1 MPNAHHHFSSST
13 SLMQHSDTHP
23 KNISEKLSK
32 EIYQD
37 RAQFTMGS
45 LLLSSAVILLLI
57 SLFVS
62 TPFVLL
68 LLGAL
73 TSVLV
78 IFVALFLFLHVPELK
93 SKAKRPPIAGSMLH
107 QLVHFNTLS
116 DHQTSLAKKHR
127 TYRLIMPLHSEIY
140 TTDPANVEYILKT
153 NFPNYGRG
161 AHIEIMRDLFGDGI
175 FAVDGEKWRHQR
187 KLASYEFSTR
197 VLREYSSAVFRDNAA
212 KLVAKVSTTAV
223 ANRAMDLQDLFMKS
237 ALDSIFKV
245 GFGVELNALSG
256 SGEFANRFTKAFDD
270 SNFIVF
276 RRYVDMFWKVKRF
289 FNIGLEAALKR
300 NVKIIDDFIFDL
312 IRCKREQM
320 ENEKLVREKEDILS
334 RFLMESKR
342 DPENMNDRYLR
353 DIILNFMIAG
363 KDTSAGTLTWF
374 FYMLHKHP
382 LVQDKVVHEIRDA
395 TQAKDNICAEELSR
409 LMTDD
414 VFDRMHY
421 LHAAITETL
430 RLYPAVPADG
440 KISVEDDVLPD
451 GAEVKKG
458 EGISYM
464 AYAMGRMIYI
474 WGEDAVE
481 YRPERWLDEDG
492 IFRPESPFKFTA
504 FQAGPRI
511 CLGKEFAYRQ
521 MKIVAAVLLYLFKF
535 RLVDE
540 TKEATYRT
548 MFTLH
553 MADGLHVYAFPRT

>member
-1 MPNAHHHFSSST
+1 MPIIMYSCCT
-13 SLMQHSDTHP
+13 SLMQNSDTHP

-32 EIYQD
+32 EVYQD
-37 RAQFTMGS
+37 RPQFTMGS

-57 SLFVS
+57 FLFVS

-73 TSVLV
+73 TSVL
-78 IFVALFLFLHVPELK
+78 
-93 SKAKRPPIAGSMLH
+93 
-107 QLVHFNTLS
+107 
-116 DHQTSLAKKHR
+116 
-127 TYRLIMPLHSEIY
+127 
-140 TTDPANVEYILKT
+140 
-153 NFPNYGRG
+153 G

-197 VLREYSSAVFRDNAA
+197 VLREYSTAVFRDNAA
-212 KLVAKVSTTAV
+212 KLVAKVSTIAV
-223 ANRAMDLQDLFMKS
+223 ANGAMDLQDLFMKS

-256 SGEFANRFTKAFDD
+256 SDEFANRFTKAFDD

-334 RFLMESKR
+334 RFLTESKR
-342 DPENMNDRYLR
+342 DPENMNDQYLR

-382 LVQDKVVHEIRDA
+382 LVQDKVIHEIRDA
-395 TQAKDNICAEELSR
+395 TQAKDNICAKELSR

-414 VFDRMHY
+414 VLDRMHY
-421 LHAAITETL
+421 IHAAITETL
-430 RLYPAVPADG
+430 RLYPAVPTDG

-451 GAEVKKG
+451 GFEVKKG

-464 AYAMGRMIYI
+464 AYAMGRMTYI

-521 MKIVAAVLLYLFKF
+521 MKIMAAVLLYLFKF

-540 TKEATYRT
+540 RKEATYRT

>member
-1 MPNAHHHFSSST
+1 MPIIIYSCCT
-13 SLMQHSDTHP
+13 SLMQNSDTHP

-37 RAQFTMGS
+37 RQFIMGS
-45 LLLSSAVILLLI
+45 LLLSAAVILLLI

-78 IFVALFLFLHVPELK
+78 IFVALFLFLHVPELR
-93 SKAKRPPIAGSMLH
+93 SKARRPPIAGSMLH
-107 QLVHFNTLS
+107 QLLHFNTLS
-116 DHQTSLAKKHR
+116 DYQTSLAKKHR

-197 VLREYSSAVFRDNAA
+197 VLREYSSAVFRDNAT
-212 KLVAKVSTTAV
+212 KLVAKVSTAAV

-256 SGEFANRFTKAFDD
+256 SDEFANRFTKAFDD

-382 LVQDKVVHEIRDA
+382 LVQEKVVHEIRDA

-414 VFDRMHY
+414 VLDRMHY

-430 RLYPAVPADG
+430 RLYPAVPTDG
-440 KISVEDDVLPD
+440 KMSVEDDVLPD
-451 GAEVKKG
+451 GVEVKKG
-458 EGISYM
+458 EGINYM
-464 AYAMGRMIYI
+464 AYAMGRMTYI

-521 MKIVAAVLLYLFKF
+521 MKIMAAVLLYLFKF

-540 TKEATYRT
+540 TKDATYRT

>member
-1 MPNAHHHFSSST
+1 MPIIMYSCCT
-13 SLMQHSDTHP
+13 SLMQNSDTHP

-32 EIYQD
+32 EVYQD
-37 RAQFTMGS
+37 RPQFTMGS

-57 SLFVS
+57 FLFVS

-107 QLVHFNTLS
+107 QLLYFNTLS
-116 DHQTSLAKKHR
+116 DYQTSLAKKHR

-197 VLREYSSAVFRDNAA
+197 VLREYSTAVFRDNAA
-212 KLVAKVSTTAV
+212 KLVAKVSTIAV
-223 ANRAMDLQDLFMKS
+223 ANGAMDLQDLFMKS
-237 ALDSIFKV
+237 TLDSIFKV

-256 SGEFANRFTKAFDD
+256 SDEFANQFTKAFDD

-334 RFLMESKR
+334 RFLTESKR
-342 DPENMNDRYLR
+342 DPENMNDQYLR

-382 LVQDKVVHEIRDA
+382 LVQDKVIHEIRDA
-395 TQAKDNICAEELSR
+395 TQAKDNICAKELSR

-414 VFDRMHY
+414 VLDRMHY
-421 LHAAITETL
+421 IHAAITETL
-430 RLYPAVPADG
+430 RLYPAVPTDG

-451 GAEVKKG
+451 GFEVKKG

-464 AYAMGRMIYI
+464 AYAMGRMTYI

-521 MKIVAAVLLYLFKF
+521 MKIMAAVLLYLFKF

-540 TKEATYRT
+540 RKEATYRT

>member
-1 MPNAHHHFSSST
+1 MPNAHHYVFVLYFFDAKFRYPSEKYIRKTLKRSISGQAPVHHGIALAFVRCYLTSHIPFRLNPFCST
-13 SLMQHSDTHP
+13 SAWSID
-23 KNISEKLSK
+23 
-32 EIYQD
+32 
-37 RAQFTMGS
+37 FGS
-45 LLLSSAVILLLI
+45 
-57 SLFVS
+57 
-62 TPFVLL
+62 
-68 LLGAL
+68 
-73 TSVLV
+73 
-78 IFVALFLFLHVPELK
+78 ELK

-107 QLVHFNTLS
+107 QLLYFNTLS
-116 DHQTSLAKKHR
+116 DYQTSLAKKHR

-197 VLREYSSAVFRDNAA
+197 VLREYSTAVFRDNAA
-212 KLVAKVSTTAV
+212 KLVAKVSTIAV
-223 ANRAMDLQDLFMKS
+223 ANGAMDLQDLFMKS
-237 ALDSIFKV
+237 TLDSIFKV

-256 SGEFANRFTKAFDD
+256 SDEFANQFTKAFDD

-334 RFLMESKR
+334 RFLTESKR
-342 DPENMNDRYLR
+342 DPENMNDQYLR

-382 LVQDKVVHEIRDA
+382 LVQDKVIHEIRDA
-395 TQAKDNICAEELSR
+395 TQAKDNICAKELSR

-414 VFDRMHY
+414 VLDRMHY
-421 LHAAITETL
+421 IHAAITETL
-430 RLYPAVPADG
+430 RLYPAVPTDG

-451 GAEVKKG
+451 GFEVKKG

-464 AYAMGRMIYI
+464 AYAMGRMTYI

-521 MKIVAAVLLYLFKF
+521 MKIMAAVLLYLFKF

-540 TKEATYRT
+540 RKEATYRT

>member
-1 MPNAHHHFSSST
+1 MPIIMYSCCT
-13 SLMQHSDTHP
+13 SLMQNSDTHP

-37 RAQFTMGS
+37 RPQFTMGW

-93 SKAKRPPIAGSMLH
+93 SMAKRPPIAGSMLH
-107 QLVHFNTLS
+107 QLLYFNTLS
-116 DHQTSLAKKHR
+116 DYQTSLAKKHR

-197 VLREYSSAVFRDNAA
+197 VLREYSTAVFRDNAA
-212 KLVAKVSTTAV
+212 KLVAKVSTIAV
-223 ANRAMDLQDLFMKS
+223 ANGAMDLQDLFMKS

-256 SGEFANRFTKAFDD
+256 SDEFANRFTKAFDD

-342 DPENMNDRYLR
+342 DPENMNDQYLR

-374 FYMLHKHP
+374 SYMLHKHP
-382 LVQDKVVHEIRDA
+382 LVQDKVIHEIRDA
-395 TQAKDNICAEELSR
+395 TQAKDNICAKELSR

-414 VFDRMHY
+414 VLDRMHY
-421 LHAAITETL
+421 IHAAITETL
-430 RLYPAVPADG
+430 RLYPAVPTDG

-451 GAEVKKG
+451 GFEVKKG
-458 EGISYM
+458 EGINYM
-464 AYAMGRMIYI
+464 AYAMGRMTYI

-492 IFRPESPFKFTA
+492 IFRPESPFKFSA

-521 MKIVAAVLLYLFKF
+521 MKIMAAVLLYLFKF